1 MNAMIGRARALG
13 LVAAIVAAS
22 AVLAV
27 LGLISASPARAD
39 ASTSQPVLFSA
50 DDVHWSNSYSYALF
64 GGVMMVPGSSVD
76 RWFYVRNGASDPAI
90 LRVTLY
96 DVATTDIDLA
106 NAMTVS
112 TSLPGRPGASIPVTD
127 ARPCATLSE
136 GQVLASGDS
145 VRLDNLAALA
155 DLNGMG
161 GQSSSVSFKLAI
173 TLSSTDSAAPLPDSC
188 PTDFSGT
195 VIGSPDPGTGTS
207 SHPVHH
213 LGAGG
218 WTPAASAPTPAPSAT
233 ATAPASPSDP
243 GPALRDL
250 VANTQRFY
258 QENTV
263 ALWMAMAVLGV
274 LLFLFVRRRRPDD
287 DDLPEQYPYSR
298 QPTTQIGTGR

>member
-1 MNAMIGRARALG
+1 MNAMIGRAPAFG
-13 LVAAIVAAS
+13 LVAAILAAS

-27 LGLISASPARAD
+27 LGMISASPARAD
-39 ASTSQPVLFSA
+39 APASQPVLFSN
-50 DDVHWSNSYSYALF
+50 DDVQWSNSYGYALF
-64 GGVMMVPGSSVD
+64 GGVMMVPGGSVD
-76 RWFYVRNGASDPAI
+76 RAFYVRNGAPDPAI

-112 TSLPGRPGASIPVTD
+112 TSVPGRPGASIPVTD
-127 ARPCATLSE
+127 ARPCVTLSE

-145 VRLDNLAALA
+145 VRLDNIAALA

-161 GQSSSVSFKLAI
+161 GQSSNVSFKLAI
-173 TLSSTDSAAPLPDSC
+173 TLSSTDSAAPAPNSC

-195 VIGSPDPGTGTS
+195 VIGSPDSGTGTTL
-207 SHPVHH
+207 HPLRH

-218 WTPAASAPTPAPSAT
+218 WTPAPAASTPTPTST
-233 ATAPASPSDP
+233 ATTPARPS
-243 GPALRDL
+243 GPVPSLGEL

-263 ALWMAMAVLGV
+263 ALWLAMAVLGA
-274 LLFLFVRRRRPDD
+274 LLFLVVRRRRPDD
-287 DDLPEQYPYSR
+287 GDPPEQYPYSR
-298 QPTTQIGTGR
+298 QPTTQIGLGR

>member
-1 MNAMIGRARALG
+1 VSVITGGARAVR
-13 LVAAIVAAS
+13 LVAAILVTGV
-22 AVLAV
+22 VLAV
-27 LGLISASPARAD
+27 GLMVASPARA
-39 ASTSQPVLFSA
+39 ASPASQPVLFSN
-50 DDVHWSNSYSYALF
+50 DDVHWSSSYSYALF
-64 GGVMMVPGSSVD
+64 GGVMMVPGGSVD
-76 RWFYVRNGASDPAI
+76 RAFYVRNGASDSAI

-127 ARPCATLSE
+127 ARPCATLSQ

-145 VRLDNLAALA
+145 VRLDNVAALA
-155 DLNGMG
+155 DLNGTG
-161 GQSSSVSFKLAI
+161 GQTSNVSFKLAI
-173 TLSSTDSAAPLPDSC
+173 TLSSTDAAAPAPNTC
-188 PTDFSGT
+188 PTDFGGT
-195 VIGSPDPGTGTS
+195 VIGSPDPGTGTT

-218 WTPAASAPTPAPSAT
+218 WTPAASTPTRTPSAT
-233 ATAPASPSDP
+233 ATPPVTP
-243 GPALRDL
+243 GGPAPSLGEL

-263 ALWMAMAVLGV
+263 ALWLAMAVLGA
-274 LLFLFVRRRRPDD
+274 LIFFFFVRRRRPDD
-287 DDLPEQYPYSR
+287 GDEPEQYPYSR